1 MNEPLYDQAVVEK
14 IWQESGIGVLNTK
27 KNILAYID
35 YIKQQSKA
43 GLEENQVMQSAEYI
57 EAQIMAMSEK
67 VKANTIVYLKNELR
81 SKLGKF
87 MNSVPIEDNAFIQFF
102 KQTYPE
108 RKRTKAFTFALAD
121 LNKLKIEQIL
131 DTLKKVNTHCMQVG
145 LSREAQKDILP
156 MIQRVIDTQNV
167 RFINQVK
174 SMEGIRKT
182 FRLKVVEEKGRF
194 RIQQKQ

>member
-1 MNEPLYDQAVVEK
+1 MINESLYDEIVVEK
-14 IWQESGIGVLNTK
+14 IWQESGIGVLDTK

-35 YIKQQSKA
+35 YVKKQSKE
-43 GLEENQVMQSAEYI
+43 GVEEDHIRQSAEYI
-57 EAQIMAMSEK
+57 EAKIMAMSEK

-87 MNSVPIEDNAFIQFF
+87 MSSTPIEDNAFINFF

-108 RKRTKAFTFALAD
+108 RKRTRAFTFALAD
-121 LNKLKIEQIL
+121 LNKLKTEQIL
-131 DTLKKVNTHCMQVG
+131 DTLKKINTHCMQVG

-156 MIQRVIDTQNV
+156 MIQRIIDTQNV

-174 SMEGIRKT
+174 SMEGIRKV
-182 FRLKVVEEKGRF
+182 FRIKIVQEKGRF
-194 RIQQKQ
+194 KILQK